1 MTNLAIGI
9 GDVTAAAVGPVLAAR
24 GDGAAR
30 CDRPR
35 TARRGKRRDRP
46 LARHSRGPGAVP
58 CLRRGGQD
66 AQPGHIINE
75 FKAKAE
81 LAKTDVEMIFGR
93 RQIVID
99 GSYHPLRAFSGPE
112 L

>member
-1 MTNLAIGI
+1 MT
-9 GDVTAAAVGPVLAAR
+9 P
-24 GDGAAR
+24 R
-30 CDRPR
+30 CYTTPR
-35 TARRGKRRDRP
+35 DTIDHRQ
-46 LARHSRGPGAVP
+46 GPGAVP

-99 GSYHPLRAFSGPE
+99 GSYHPLRTFSGPE
-112 L
+112 LRAVRRLADP